1 MGLRATKLTLS
12 LTLSLTLAP
21 TLTLPLTQAR
31 CVELFGN
38 ESDAEALARLRAA
51 RPGVDVAWKQSAREG
66 AEAEADGAGGAAGA
80 TVPRPVLT
88 RTPRNPRT
96 VGTGY
101 ARLPPA
107 CGTYPRRRAACPGWR
122 GGEMCTVRIPAS
134 ALGRAVQY
142 APPTVAPQVATGM
155 SESAPPAPATSHD
168 VDDVDDGGGGDDD
181 DVPPDPGGSW

>member
-1 MGLRATKLTLS
+1 MLPRLRCSSARVRVRARARARIGVRATKLTLS

-66 AEAEADGAGGAAGA
+66 AEAEADVAGGAAGA
-80 TVPRPVLT
+80 TVPPPVLT
-88 RTPRNPRT
+88 RTPQSPRT

-107 CGTYPRRRAACPGWR
+107 CGTYLRRRAACPGGR
-122 GGEMCTVRIPAS
+122 GDEMCTVRIPAS
-134 ALGRAVQY
+134 GLGRAVRTAY
-142 APPTVAPQVATGM
+142 RGNPGRHGHVRGGAPRA
-155 SESAPPAPATSHD
+155 SHE
-168 VDDVDDGGGGDDD
+168 
-181 DVPPDPGGSW
+181 PRR